1 MLRHSQRREYASST
15 QAMKLW
21 NILQEHLK
29 NGTYELTYGAT
40 DPVVI
45 GQMAKYQQVCETRH
59 LVELNREL
67 MYSKDS
73 LRLRRRLR
81 HNSRHGTRH
90 RPR

>member
-45 GQMAKYQQVCETRH
+45 GQMAKYQQVCQTKH
-59 LVELNREL
+59 PREL
-67 MYSKDS
+67 
-73 LRLRRRLR
+73 
-81 HNSRHGTRH
+81 H
-90 RPR
+90 RD